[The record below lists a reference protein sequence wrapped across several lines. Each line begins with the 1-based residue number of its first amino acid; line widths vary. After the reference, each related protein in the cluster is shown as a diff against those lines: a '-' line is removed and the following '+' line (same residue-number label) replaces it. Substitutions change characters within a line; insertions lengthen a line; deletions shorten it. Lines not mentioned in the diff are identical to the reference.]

1 MREKERQLRSN
12 IAKIVADSRAILD
25 RAERE
30 KRKLTGDEETTY
42 RNLDMALDKADRELQ
57 LYLKDSTIDPEE
69 VRSAGVKNI
78 LYGNE
83 TVNAG
88 PRYID
93 DSAPEFRDTR
103 YVTPELRTAFR
114 TYLRQGVNAI
124 SNTEY
129 RALQADADAMGGFLV
144 MPLALADTI
153 IKKMDNEVFIRKL
166 ATVYRAPRSESLG
179 VPALDNDPGD
189 PTWTAEIGTVNED
202 STMSFGARELTPH
215 PIARLIKVSAKL
227 LRASYIDAESLV
239 TDRLIYKFGTVQE
252 NAFLNGTGAGQPMGV
267 FTTAQS
273 GFGITTARDVSTGN
287 TQTAVTVDGLIEAFY
302 SLKAQYRKKATWIIN
317 RTVLK
322 AIRKLKDGEGQYIW
336 QPGFA
341 TNRPDTILSAPY
353 VESEYAPNTMTAGK
367 YVGIVGDFSNYWI
380 VDALDIGIQRLIELY
395 AANNQVGFI
404 GRQELDGMPV
414 IDEGFA
420 RVQLAP

>member
-1 MREKERQLRSN
+1 MKERERQIRSN
-12 IAKIVADSRAILD
+12 IAKLVSDGRTILD
-25 RAERE
+25 QAEKE
-30 KRKLTGDEETTY
+30 KRKLTGDEEGKY
-42 RNLDMALDKADRELQ
+42 QRIDDALDIENRNLE
-57 LYLKDSTIDPEE
+57 LYLKDSTVHEE
-69 VRSAGVKNI
+69 VRSAEVRNM

-83 TVNAG
+83 G

-93 DSAPEFRDTR
+93 EGSPEFRDTR
-103 YVTPELRTAFR
+103 YTKPELRTAFR

-124 SNTEY
+124 SHAEY

-144 MPLALADTI
+144 MPLQLADTI

-179 VPALDNDPGD
+179 VPAIDNDPGD

-202 STMSFGARELTPH
+202 STMSFGKRELTPH

-227 LRASYIDAESLV
+227 LRASYIDAESIV
-239 TDRLIYKFGTVQE
+239 TDRLIYKFGIVQE

-267 FTTAQS
+267 FTAAAP
-273 GFGITTARDVSTGN
+273 GFGISTARDVSTGN
-287 TQTAVTVDGLIEAFY
+287 TTTAVTVDGLIEAFY

-322 AIRKLKDGEGQYIW
+322 SIRKLKDGEGQYIW

-341 TNRPDTILSAPY
+341 TNRPDTILGAPY
-353 VESEYAPNTMTAGK
+353 VESEYAPNTMTTGK
-367 YVGIVGDFSNYWI
+367 YVGIVGDFSQYWI

-404 GRQELDGMPV
+404 GRQELDGMAV
-414 IDEGFA
+414 TEEAFS
-420 RVQLAP
+420 RVTLA